1 MIETTCRGQA
11 ALYQRICEEF
21 VGVAAAKEA
30 LAILAESDSKRKK
43 VSAQGG
49 TVEGKKKRAEKR
61 ARKSRLL
68 QRQALRA
75 ANYTYIMS
83 DERAAE
89 WKREDS
95 DSGSETETDA
105 ELHICHHTLA
115 T

>member
-49 TVEGKKKRAEKR
+49 TVEGKKKTS
-61 ARKSRLL
+61 RKESS
-68 QRQALRA
+68 QIPVA
-75 ANYTYIMS
+75 AAPS
-83 DERAAE
+83 AASS
-89 WKREDS
+89 K
-95 DSGSETETDA
+95 
-105 ELHICHHTLA
+105 LHIHHV
-115 T
+115 